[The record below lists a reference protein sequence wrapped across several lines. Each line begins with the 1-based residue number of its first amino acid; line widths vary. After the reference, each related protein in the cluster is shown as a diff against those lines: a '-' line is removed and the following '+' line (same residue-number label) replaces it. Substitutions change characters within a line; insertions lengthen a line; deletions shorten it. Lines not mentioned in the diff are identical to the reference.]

1 MLITFE
7 GIEGVGKTTHLKWMA
22 DYLQQQ
28 DQSVVVTRE
37 PGGTPMG
44 EEMRNIILAHRHEY
58 VVPMTELLLMFAA
71 RAQHIE
77 TIIRPALQKNQWVLC
92 DRFIDASYAYQG
104 GGRGMSMDIIADLEK
119 LVLNNCQP
127 TLTFIFDAPVE
138 IGLNRVKS
146 RNQGQDRIET
156 EQKEFFE
163 RVRQTYLQR
172 ALKNKDRYCVI
183 DATQTLEAVQAIV
196 KTAIHPLLETVRALP

>member
-7 GIEGVGKTTHLKWMA
+7 GIEGVGKTTHLKWVA
-22 DYLQQQ
+22 DYLQAQE
-28 DQSVVVTRE
+28 QSVVLTRE

-104 GGRGMSMDIIADLEK
+104 GGRGISLDIIAQLEK

-127 TLTFIFDAPVE
+127 NLTFIFDAPAE
-138 IGLNRVKS
+138 LGLSRVKS
-146 RNQGQDRIET
+146 RNQIQDRIET
-156 EQKEFFE
+156 EKIEFFE
-163 RVRQTYLQR
+163 RVRQTYLKR
-172 ALKNKDRYCVI
+172 VENNKDRYCIV
-183 DATQTLEAVQAIV
+183 DATKTLEAVQEVVATKI
-196 KTAIHPLLETVRALP
+196 KKLLEKARAVY